1 MQVMKKRLN
10 KKCVV
15 LLSGGLDSSTT
26 LFYVKKKGFR
36 PQCLIF
42 DYGQRHRKEIN
53 SAKKIASYLKVKYY
67 IVKIQLPWKGS
78 SLLDKNLSLPVK
90 KIKNVIPSTYV
101 PARNLIFLSFA
112 VSFAETINARYVF
125 YGANQIDF
133 SGYPDCREE
142 FINKLQE
149 TIDVGIKSSIKG
161 EKIIIKAPLLKLSKE
176 QIIKLALKLKVPLNL
191 TWSCY
196 KGDKKPCGV
205 CDSCRIRAEGFKKA
219 DVEDPL
225 LK

>member
-1 MQVMKKRLN
+1 MQVMKKKYN

-15 LLSGGLDSSTT
+15 LLSGGIDSSTT
-26 LFYVKKKGFR
+26 LFYVKKKGFN

-53 SAKKIASYLKVKYY
+53 YAKKIASYLKVRYY
-67 IVKIQLPWKGS
+67 IVKISLPWKGS
-78 SLLDKNLSLPVK
+78 SLLDRNLPLIVK
-90 KIKNVIPSTYV
+90 KTKNTIPSTYV

-112 VSFAETINARYVF
+112 VSFAEAISAKYVF

-142 FINKLQE
+142 FINKLQK
-149 TIDVGIKSSIKG
+149 TVDVGTKYSIEGK
-161 EKIIIKAPLLKLSKE
+161 KIFIKAPLLNLSKE
-176 QIIKLALKLKVPLNL
+176 QIIKLALKLKVPLDL

-196 KGDKKPCGV
+196 KGDKKPCGL
-205 CDSCRIRAEGFKKA
+205 CDSCKIRAEGFMKA
-219 DVEDPL
+219 SIKDPL

>member
-1 MQVMKKRLN
+1 MKKRLN